1 MESKHREVSSLC
13 IKAFY
18 NVYNVMGYGFSEKV
32 YHNALIVE
40 LRRLSLNV
48 VKEQKILV
56 HFRGQVVGEYFADIV
71 VNDVLILELKA
82 VKELIDQ
89 HEAQVLNYL
98 RATKYEV
105 ALLLNFG
112 PEPEIQR
119 KSYNNSSKG
128 NMPWLHR

>member
-1 MESKHREVSSLC
+1 MEAKHQEVSGLS

-18 NVYNVMGYGFSEKV
+18 NVYNMLGVGFSEKV
-32 YHNALIVE
+32 YHNSMMVE
-40 LRRLSLNV
+40 LRRMGLSV
-48 VKEQKILV
+48 VKEQEIRV
-56 HFRGQVVGEYFADIV
+56 HFRGQVVGEYYADIV

-82 VKELIDQ
+82 VKELISQ

-112 PEPEIQR
+112 PEPQIQR
-119 KSYNNSSKG
+119 KSYNNNAKG
-128 NMPWLHR
+128 NMSWLQE